1 LKYVTSI
8 GIIYLISKRRDSAM
22 NKKHLKT
29 LTITLSLVVFLL
41 TLGLQVLTNEDPPLR
56 GENINIGYH
65 IC

>member
-1 LKYVTSI
+1 
-8 GIIYLISKRRDSAM
+8 M